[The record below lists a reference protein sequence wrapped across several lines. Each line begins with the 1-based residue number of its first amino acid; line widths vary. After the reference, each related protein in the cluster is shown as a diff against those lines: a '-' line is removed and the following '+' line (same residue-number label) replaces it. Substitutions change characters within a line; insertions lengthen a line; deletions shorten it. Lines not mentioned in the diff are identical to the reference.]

1 MKSTNTEKQTLNTPE
16 KNNLHPRNLHRYR
29 YDFDD
34 LTKTL
39 PELKPFVFINKFNVE
54 SIDFAD
60 PKAVRL
66 LNKSILMHFYS
77 IKNWDIPEGYLCP
90 PVPGRA
96 DYIHYLADLLAI
108 SNNGKIP
115 TGSKISIL
123 DIGVGANCIYPII
136 GSKEY
141 GWQFVGTEIDPV
153 ALKSAEE
160 IVKSNDI
167 LKGKIDF
174 RLQKN
179 IDYILEGILL
189 PSDRFDAIICNPPFH
204 ASAEEAMEGNRRK
217 QNNLADKAGKM
228 SFEIPETKA
237 LTKKKLDSKGFQQT
251 HSNNSRN
258 HGLSELNFGGHDSEL
273 WCEGGEKEFIKKI
286 VRESKNFK
294 SQVLWFTSL
303 VSNNS
308 HLQTIENALKN
319 AKVARIK
326 IIEMAQGQKISRFI
340 AWTYLSKTQ
349 HDEWAKANWK

>member
-1 MKSTNTEKQTLNTPE
+1 MNVNPSDKPQANTLE

-34 LTKTL
+34 LSKTL
-39 PELKPFVFINKFNVE
+39 PELKPFIFVNKYKVE
-54 SIDFAD
+54 SIDFAN
-60 PKAVRL
+60 PIAVRL
-66 LNKSILMHFYS
+66 LNKSILMHFYN

-108 SNNGKIP
+108 SKNGVIP
-115 TGSKISIL
+115 TGNKINIL

-141 GWQFVGTEIDPV
+141 GWQFVGTEIDPI
-153 ALKSAEE
+153 ALQAAGE
-160 IVKSNDI
+160 IAKSNEI
-167 LKGKIDF
+167 LKGKINF

-179 IDYILEGILL
+179 ISFALEGILL

-204 ASAEEAMEGNRRK
+204 SSAEEAMEGNRRK
-217 QNNLADKAGKM
+217 QNNLAEKVGKKVN
-228 SFEIPETKA
+228 EET
-237 LTKKKLDSKGFQQT
+237 
-251 HSNNSRN
+251 
-258 HGLSELNFGGHDSEL
+258 LNFGGQASEL
-273 WCEGGEKEFIKKI
+273 WCEGGEKEFVKKM

-294 SQVLWFTSL
+294 NQVLWFTSL

-319 AKVARIK
+319 AKVSRIK
-326 IIEMAQGQKISRFI
+326 IVEMAQGQKISRFI
-340 AWTYLSKTQ
+340 AWTFLSKTQ
-349 HDEWAKANWK
+349 HEEWANMNWK